1 MRRPGYLKG
10 KGRFDGGFV
19 NRPRVLQEES
29 MRVLLLVTAIA
40 LAGCAGSG
48 GRTAD
53 DRQYDRL
60 DFRARFVEYR
70 QLCAEAGGHMYI
82 NAVGNLD
89 REGVPPRGSRYRCA
103 RQR

>member
-1 MRRPGYLKG
+1 
-10 KGRFDGGFV
+10 
-19 NRPRVLQEES
+19 
-29 MRVLLLVTAIA
+29 MRVLLLVSLAA

-48 GRTAD
+48 ARTAD
-53 DRQYDRL
+53 LRQYDRL

-70 QLCAEAGGHMYI
+70 QLCAEVGGHLYI

-89 REGVPPRGSRYRCA
+89 RDGVPPRGSRYRCA